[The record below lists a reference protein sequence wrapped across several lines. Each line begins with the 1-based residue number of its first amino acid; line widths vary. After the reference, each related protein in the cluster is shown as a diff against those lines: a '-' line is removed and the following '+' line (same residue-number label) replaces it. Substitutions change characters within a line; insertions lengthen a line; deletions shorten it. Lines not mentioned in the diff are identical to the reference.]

1 MAKTAKTPVPMI
13 FTNNLQ
19 WWETDEQWLE
29 TLSVRDDPPQ
39 GSRDFIYT
47 EINSHFNNFYLDIQ
61 ILIYWTYSF
70 MPDSILL
77 VN

>member
-1 MAKTAKTPVPMI
+1 MNSSKHGRLPMI

-39 GSRDFIYT
+39 GSRDFFYT
-47 EINSHFNNFYLDIQ
+47 EISSHFNKFYLDIQ

-70 MPDSILL
+70 MPDSTLL